1 MKKEKILELY
11 ENYIDAIYSSTM
23 NEDKLKLSKEISDLT
38 DKFYLTLTKEQEK
51 ILKELQEKEAEKQE
65 LVYRNVFVFAFS
77 LGIDL
82 FAEGLENGKMIKKR

>member
-11 ENYIDAIYSSTM
+11 ENYIDDIYSSTM

-51 ILKELQEKEAEKQE
+51 ILKELQEKEDEKQE

-77 LGIDL
+77 LGIEL
-82 FAEGLENGKMIKKR
+82 FAEGLENGKMIKK

>member
-11 ENYIDAIYSSTM
+11 ENYIDDIYSSTM

-51 ILKELQEKEAEKQE
+51 ILKELQEKEDKKQE
-65 LVYRNVFVFAFS
+65 LVYEKCFCICIFFRNRA
-77 LGIDL
+77 IHRRIRKWKND
-82 FAEGLENGKMIKKR
+82 

>member
-11 ENYIDAIYSSTM
+11 ENYIDDIYSSTM

-51 ILKELQEKEAEKQE
+51 ILKELQEKEDKKQE
-65 LVYRNVFVFAFS
+65 LVYKNVFVFASS
-77 LGIDL
+77 LGTNL
-82 FAEGLENGKMIKKR
+82 FAEGLENGKMIKK

>member
-11 ENYIDAIYSSTM
+11 ENYIDDIYSSTM

-51 ILKELQEKEAEKQE
+51 ILKELQEKEDKKQE
-65 LVYRNVFVFAFS
+65 LVYINVFVFAFS
-77 LGIDL
+77 LATNL
-82 FAEGLENGKMIKKR
+82 FAEGLENGKMIKK

>member
-11 ENYIDAIYSSTM
+11 ENYIDDIYSSTM

-51 ILKELQEKEAEKQE
+51 ILKELQEKE
-65 LVYRNVFVFAFS
+65 
-77 LGIDL
+77 D
-82 FAEGLENGKMIKKR
+82 KK

>member
-11 ENYIDAIYSSTM
+11 ENYIDDIYSSTM

-51 ILKELQEKEAEKQE
+51 ILKELQEKEDKKQE
-65 LVYRNVFVFAFS
+65 LVYRNVFVFAFG
-77 LGIDL
+77 LGTEL
-82 FAEGLENGKMIKKR
+82 FAEGLENGKMIKK

>member
-11 ENYIDAIYSSTM
+11 ENYIDEIYSSTM

-51 ILKELQEKEAEKQE
+51 ILKELQEKEDKKQE

-82 FAEGLENGKMIKKR
+82 FAEGLENGKMIKK

>member
-11 ENYIDAIYSSTM
+11 ENYIDDIYSSTM

-38 DKFYLTLTKEQEK
+38 DKFYLTLTQEQEK
-51 ILKELQEKEAEKQE
+51 ILKELQEKEDEKQE

-77 LGIDL
+77 LATDL
-82 FAEGLENGKMIKKR
+82 FAEGLENGKMIKK

>member
-51 ILKELQEKEAEKQE
+51 ILKEL
-65 LVYRNVFVFAFS
+65 
-77 LGIDL
+77 
-82 FAEGLENGKMIKKR
+82 

>member
-11 ENYIDAIYSSTM
+11 ENYIDEIYSSTM

-51 ILKELQEKEAEKQE
+51 ILKELQEKEDKKQE
-65 LVYRNVFVFAFS
+65 LVYRNVFLFFFS
-77 LGIDL
+77 LATNL
-82 FAEGLENGKMIKKR
+82 FAEGLENGKMIKK

>member
-11 ENYIDAIYSSTM
+11 ENYMDDIYSSTM

-51 ILKELQEKEAEKQE
+51 ILKELQEKEDEKQE

-77 LGIDL
+77 LATDL
-82 FAEGLENGKMIKKR
+82 FAEGLENGKMIKK

>member
-11 ENYIDAIYSSTM
+11 ENYMDDIYSSTM

-51 ILKELQEKEAEKQE
+51 ILKELQEKEDKKQE
-65 LVYRNVFVFAFS
+65 LVYLHF
-77 LGIDL
+77 L
-82 FAEGLENGKMIKKR
+82 